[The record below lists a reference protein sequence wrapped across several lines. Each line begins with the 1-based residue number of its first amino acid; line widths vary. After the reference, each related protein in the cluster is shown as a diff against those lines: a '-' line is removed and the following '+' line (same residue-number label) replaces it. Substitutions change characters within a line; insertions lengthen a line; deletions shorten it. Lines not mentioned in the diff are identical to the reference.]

1 MMYLNFIHARF
12 IRHRVNPRDFAFSF
26 SFHGQLSRFHLPFV
40 QYPRR
45 VFRMIFQNIFCQS
58 KRSSTGGIQF
68 MNMMGFLDRNFIIG
82 KSSHRPCQP
91 PIQMK
96 KYIHPDT
103 IIGRVKEASPQ
114 LLARHHHFVPSFQPS
129 RRAGHHR
136 NMITET
142 PIIIIDCHDRGCE
155 FNRDIRL
162 FQLVIR
168 TRRPVILIHD
178 QHDFMPTFPSQT
190 LYRFSHFPV
199 SK

>member
-1 MMYLNFIHARF
+1 MRT
-12 IRHRVNPRDFAFSF
+12 
-26 SFHGQLSRFHLPFV
+26 QLLGLPLKQAEAILSEEGVHPQVHLPLV
-40 QYPRR
+40 QHPRR
-45 VFRMIFQNIFCQS
+45 VFRMLFQNIFCQS
-58 KRSSTGGIQF
+58 KRCSTGGIQL

-103 IIGRVKEASPQ
+103 IIGHVKEASPQ
-114 LLARHHHFVPSFQPS
+114 LLARHHHLVPSFQPT

-162 FQLVIR
+162 FQLIIR
-168 TRRPVILIHD
+168 TRCPVILIHD
-178 QHDFMPTFPSQT
+178 QHDFMPSRPSQT